1 MRCYKQ
7 RHPTFDDQ
15 HGGKCTF
22 NQTKVLS
29 ASQVERA
36 FGGAWE
42 QFKAAR
48 ETADPDR
55 RFLSGCFETLTF
67 GAAPVR

>member
-1 MRCYKQ
+1 MAEWDAFCFAYNE
-7 RHPTFDDQ
+7 FAVE

-36 FGGAWE
+36 FGAAWDR
-42 QFKAAR
+42 FKAAR
-48 ETADPDR
+48 ETADPER
-55 RFLSGCFETLTF
+55 RFLSAYFEKLMY
-67 GAAPVR
+67 GRA